1 MYTAT
6 EVLAHVFTRTEA
18 YCPVMSWDDRADRIE
33 HEGAAYVYVQVADD
47 LRTDME
53 SGELPAGSK
62 LPAAEALAEIYGV
75 ARLTAIRAVRHL
87 EEQGLVTIVKGRG
100 TYVTKGR

>member
-1 MYTAT
+1 
-6 EVLAHVFTRTEA
+6 
-18 YCPVMSWDDRADRIE
+18 MSWESRVDRIE
-33 HEGAAYVYVQVADD
+33 HEGAAYVHVQVADD
-47 LRTDME
+47 IRADVE
-53 SGELPAGSK
+53 RGELSAGSK

-100 TYVTKGR
+100 TYVTSGRSH